1 MELLAQLIHCEGS
14 HRVVLVTAR
23 QGDHILGSALGEA
36 AHAEEAEDRAL
47 ARLIKR
53 LEPRRQGV
61 RSHEAPAPPQPPPQP
76 PLRSQPPAPSRP
88 RPEVPSQPPAQAP
101 QKGPE
106 SPGSPVLPTPEALS
120 PEEPSPE
127 PDDWSGELAR
137 LDLEL
142 QRLGW
147 GRPQE
152 ATYLQRAFGHPS
164 RSRLT
169 VYADL
174 MAFLRVV
181 RDLEPGQ
188 DPASAPVPLRR
199 RDLLQQSEL
208 LLERLGWGEEQGRRL
223 LQGNLKVSSRQ
234 QLDDEQLLRFNML
247 LESELLG
254 SASAAPPSEPASEPA
269 SGPPSGPPAEEAA

>member
-1 MELLAQLIHCEGS
+1 MELLAQLIHCDGS

-23 QGDHILGSALGEA
+23 QGDRILGSALGEA
-36 AHAEEAEDRAL
+36 SHAEEAEDRAL
-47 ARLIKR
+47 ARLVRR
-53 LEPRRQGV
+53 LELRPQRDRSREAPSPPPR
-61 RSHEAPAPPQPPPQP
+61 APAPPQPPPQP
-76 PLRSQPPAPSRP
+76 QPQPQPPSPAPPTGREP
-88 RPEVPSQPPAQAP
+88 PGNPVPSF
-101 QKGPE
+101 PE
-106 SPGSPVLPTPEALS
+106 TPVSPSPETPS

-142 QRLGW
+142 ERLGW
-147 GRPQE
+147 GRPEE
-152 ATYLQRAFGHPS
+152 AIYLQRAFGHPS

-174 MAFLRVV
+174 MAYLRMVT
-181 RDLEPGQ
+181 DLDPDQ

-199 RDLLQQSEL
+199 RDLLQQSDQL
-208 LLERLGWGEEQGRRL
+208 LQRLGWGEEQGRRL

-254 SASAAPPSEPASEPA
+254 STSPALPSAQS
-269 SGPPSGPPAEEAA
+269 AEEAA